1 MDSVAQSLMKTF
13 ACRQAGFDC
22 EEVIKGD
29 TDDEIMEMATNHAM
43 GKHNMKSED
52 FTPEFKEKI
61 RRLIASAS

>member
-1 MDSVAQSLMKTF
+1 MAQLIMKIL

-22 EEVIKGD
+22 EEIIKGD
-29 TDDEIMEMATNHAM
+29 TDDEVMERAANHAM
-43 GKHNMKSED
+43 TKHNVKSED